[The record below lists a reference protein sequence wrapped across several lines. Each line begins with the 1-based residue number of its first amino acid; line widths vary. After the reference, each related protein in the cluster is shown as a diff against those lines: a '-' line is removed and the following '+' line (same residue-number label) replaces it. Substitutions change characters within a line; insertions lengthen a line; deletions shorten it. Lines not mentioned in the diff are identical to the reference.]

1 VTLNKNLIRSF
12 PILLNATKSVITPLL
27 SLLFSY
33 IIIKSSGHEL
43 WGQFVEYLLFF
54 YIAGIVCNWGSK
66 MYLLRLFSINPGL
79 IIQNW
84 QHYFMVRLPIVVGFI
99 LALILLYNPSLY
111 IYLIVWLISV
121 FIKNSVLPIVF
132 YQRDFLKMIIVELLG
147 FALLFF
153 LILQANALTFQK
165 TIEYYSLSMLFI
177 AMGYIILYPK
187 FFYLKKLKVDF
198 NLLKLGLPFT
208 LLAITGFL
216 QSKVDLYVLNFFT
229 DKATLGNY
237 QIISGL
243 FVFSQS
249 IAGIIALPY
258 IKNIFRMS
266 AIAIIKIK
274 NLLKWFGLIGS
285 IITTIAIYFVLKI
298 YEIELSLKGYVFGFF
313 ISFLCYLYTIDL
325 YVLLKENKDFIIVKI
340 STLCLI
346 INLFFSILFLSFGM
360 NLEGVLLANAICQ
373 FIAVLSYKY
382 YSLNKLV
389 S

>member
-1 VTLNKNLIRSF
+1 
-12 PILLNATKSVITPLL
+12 
-27 SLLFSY
+27 
-33 IIIKSSGHEL
+33 
-43 WGQFVEYLLFF
+43 
-54 YIAGIVCNWGSK
+54 
-66 MYLLRLFSINPGL
+66 
-79 IIQNW
+79 
-84 QHYFMVRLPIVVGFI
+84 
-99 LALILLYNPSLY
+99 
-111 IYLIVWLISV
+111 
-121 FIKNSVLPIVF
+121 
-132 YQRDFLKMIIVELLG
+132 MIIVELLG

-165 TIEYYSLSMLFI
+165 TIEYYSLSMLLI
-177 AMGYIILYPK
+177 AMGYILLYPK
-187 FFYLKKLKVDF
+187 FFFLKTLKVDF

-216 QSKVDLYVLNFFT
+216 QSKVDLYVLNFYR

-266 AIAIIKIK
+266 ATAIIKIK

-325 YVLLKENKDFIIVKI
+325 YVLLKQNKEFTIVKI

-346 INLFFSILFLSFGM
+346 INLLLSILFLSLGM

-382 YSLNKLV
+382 YSLNKID